1 MRSFL
6 SEIQSC
12 YLSSFVQLQFRKK
25 NEGGTTGT
33 GAVKTNV
40 RARMFHG
47 TILCYNIANNKVLSS
62 HNTTCLLCWGDWQ
75 TLREG
80 TALRENSTL
89 ACLVSVQEPQEMR
102 RVNKQKQEDP
112 V

>member
-1 MRSFL
+1 
-6 SEIQSC
+6 
-12 YLSSFVQLQFRKK
+12 
-25 NEGGTTGT
+25 
-33 GAVKTNV
+33 
-40 RARMFHG
+40 MFCG
-47 TILCYNIANNKVLSS
+47 IILCYNIANNKVLCSN
-62 HNTTCLLCWGDWQ
+62 NTTCLLCWGNWQ

-80 TALRENSTL
+80 TVLRENSSL